1 MKYDISKKN
10 PLSHVSSCHCH
21 QQKIFLKEQRRK
33 TFLFLKEIELMPN
46 ERENEQG
53 TFPCK
58 ETHVFAKRIKVETL
72 NDYLAGVEWRSC
84 FCEKKI

>member
-1 MKYDISKKN
+1 MKG
-10 PLSHVSSCHCH
+10 
-21 QQKIFLKEQRRK
+21 
-33 TFLFLKEIELMPN
+33 IELMPN

-53 TFPCK
+53 AFPCK

-84 FCEKKI
+84 FCEKQKKK